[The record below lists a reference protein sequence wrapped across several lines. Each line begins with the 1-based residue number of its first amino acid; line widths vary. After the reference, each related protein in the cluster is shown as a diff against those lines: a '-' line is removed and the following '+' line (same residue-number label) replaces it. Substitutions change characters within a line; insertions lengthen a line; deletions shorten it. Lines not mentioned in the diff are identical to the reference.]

1 MITIKDLCV
10 SFTKEYDA
18 LHNINLELNNGEKI
32 ALIGDSESGKTT
44 LIRVLASL
52 QVPTKGE
59 VLIDSTPISKVNFKQ
74 DVALGY
80 VPLVPVFKNKK
91 TAYENMQ
98 YILKIRGFDSASM
111 NFKITSALKN
121 YGVEGVKNVPI
132 SSLTMCQKQL
142 LQLARV
148 SMRSLN
154 IVLIDN
160 ISKDLLNRE
169 KQQVISAVKMLIE
182 SQPEAIFVVALSDE
196 KLASDLG
203 LKVVKLK
210 NGSIV
215 QSKNK
220 E

>member
-196 KLASDLG
+196 KLASELG

>member
-32 ALIGDSESGKTT
+32 ALIGDCESGKTT

-59 VLIDSTPISKVNFKQ
+59 VFIDSTPISKVNFKQ

-80 VPLVPVFKNKK
+80 VPLIPVFKNKK

-169 KQQVISAVKMLIE
+169 KQQVISAIKMLIE
-182 SQPEAIFVVALSDE
+182 SQPEAIFVIALSDE
-196 KLASDLG
+196 KLASELG

-215 QSKNK
+215 QNKNK

>member
-160 ISKDLLNRE
+160 ITKDLLNRE
-169 KQQVISAVKMLIE
+169 KQQVVSAVKQLIE
-182 SQPEAIFVVALSDE
+182 SQPEAIIVVALSDE
-196 KLASDLG
+196 KLASELG